1 METSDN
7 KHLENYGDPSNEND
21 EYWEKEKQIKVHEF
35 FVIGGTLMMF
45 IVGMFDWTMLTCI
58 CLFLSAVLYSN

>member
-7 KHLENYGDPSNEND
+7 KHLENYVDPSKEND

-35 FVIGGTLMMF
+35 FVIGWTLMMS
-45 IVGMFDWTMLTCI
+45 IL
-58 CLFLSAVLYSN
+58 CLIRLC